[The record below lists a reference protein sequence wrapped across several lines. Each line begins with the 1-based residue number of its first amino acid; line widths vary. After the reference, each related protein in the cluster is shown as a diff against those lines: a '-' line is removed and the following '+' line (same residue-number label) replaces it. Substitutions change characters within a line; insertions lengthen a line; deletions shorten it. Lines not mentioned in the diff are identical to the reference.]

1 MRGQT
6 KVRATHLDRTAV
18 IYVRQS
24 TLAQVREH
32 TESTMRQ
39 YALAEEATRL
49 GWAADAV
56 EVIDADLGVSG
67 RSVEGRDGFK
77 ALVARVCLG
86 EIGAVFGLEISRLAR
101 SSAELVPDAGAGS
114 RSPTPWSSTPTGSTT
129 WPTSTTVCSIAV
141 AAAPP
146 ITVEPDIVAA
156 ATGLTAAA
164 VATPNPENAC
174 AAARTTITRR

>member
-49 GWAADAV
+49 G
-56 EVIDADLGVSG
+56 GPPT
-67 RSVEGRDGFK
+67 RSR
-77 ALVARVCLG
+77 
-86 EIGAVFGLEISRLAR
+86 
-101 SSAELVPDAGAGS
+101 
-114 RSPTPWSSTPTGSTT
+114 
-129 WPTSTTVCSIAV
+129 
-141 AAAPP
+141 
-146 ITVEPDIVAA
+146 
-156 ATGLTAAA
+156 
-164 VATPNPENAC
+164 
-174 AAARTTITRR
+174 

>member
-1 MRGQT
+1 MSGQA
-6 KVRATHLDRTAV
+6 KISGIHRDRLAV

-77 ALVARVCLG
+77 SWSPGSAW
-86 EIGAVFGLEISRLAR
+86 AR
-101 SSAELVPDAGAGS
+101 SARCSGW
-114 RSPTPWSSTPTGSTT
+114 RSPGWPGPRRTCPGCWS
-129 WPTSTTVCSIAV
+129 WPA
-141 AAAPP
+141 
-146 ITVEPDIVAA
+146 
-156 ATGLTAAA
+156 
-164 VATPNPENAC
+164 
-174 AAARTTITRR
+174 

>member
-67 RSVEGRDGFK
+67 RSVEG
-77 ALVARVCLG
+77 LSL
-86 EIGAVFGLEISRLAR
+86 IHI
-101 SSAELVPDAGAGS
+101 
-114 RSPTPWSSTPTGSTT
+114 
-129 WPTSTTVCSIAV
+129 
-141 AAAPP
+141 
-146 ITVEPDIVAA
+146 
-156 ATGLTAAA
+156 
-164 VATPNPENAC
+164 
-174 AAARTTITRR
+174 

>member
-6 KVRATHLDRTAV
+6 KVRATHLDRAAV

-39 YALAEEATRL
+39 YALADEAVAL
-49 GWAADAV
+49 GWPAGSV

-77 ALVARVCLG
+77 ALIARVCLG

-101 SSAELVPDAGAGS
+101 SSADLS
-114 RSPTPWSSTPTGSTT
+114 
-129 WPTSTTVCSIAV
+129 
-141 AAAPP
+141 
-146 ITVEPDIVAA
+146 
-156 ATGLTAAA
+156 
-164 VATPNPENAC
+164 
-174 AAARTTITRR
+174 